1 MKFAFLK
8 RGSAWLPTV
17 LVLVVVLGAGGRLTS
32 LSVQEH
38 AEQARQNAQALG
50 TRCARA
56 IEAQLQSLARVAY
69 TASARAANVFAT
81 AAPASDAAADG
92 ANPSAAALRSIVP
105 LGHDVF
111 WMTQDG
117 SVITSKDSDKA
128 LARALASEWTSAD
141 AAHRTAPAALLG
153 PVRQGSQ
160 WYVAA
165 RFPIVVTTADTTQSI
180 GWSVAYIEL
189 DRLLAS
195 AHLARVVDA
204 GFDFAM
210 TQLDPTSGGTRIF
223 VSSRSSSLDGAMA
236 IPIRSPAGF
245 ARGLSGGE
253 LRMEIIP
260 RNGWY
265 PLTELAAD
273 IGLLAVLAWA
283 IGFTTHDI
291 IHRVQRLRAALAVS
305 RGQLRTAHQRLMNE
319 VEQRENLQKSFDH
332 ARYHD
337 AFTGL
342 PNRRY
347 FMDQLDRALRDV
359 RSRKRRRIAVVLIDI
374 DRFALIN
381 ETLGHTAGDELMVQ
395 AARRFEKATAAL
407 ECVLARWG
415 GNQFAVVVFDVESP
429 EAALTLANDLQTAL
443 QEPFDL
449 RRHRLSVTAR
459 MGIACADGG
468 PQRADDLLR
477 EADIAVAFARRHEN
491 TRSVAY
497 APAMG
502 GDVASLVSLE
512 ADLHVALER
521 NELML
526 LYQPIVDLHSR
537 HMVGAEVL
545 LRWRH
550 PVEGILRP
558 DKFLGIAE
566 ESGLIVP
573 ITRWIIRRVAR
584 LANDWRRRLP
594 QARFYLSVNLSA
606 TVLRDPGLA
615 EYVGQ
620 VLRETDTPPDV
631 LKFELTEGGLI
642 SNVGVAREALE
653 QLHNMGIELMLD
665 DFGTGYSSLNY
676 LQLFPFDFVKI
687 DRPRVDGNE
696 PESANGGLTSAM
708 VQMAASLGLT
718 AIAEVV
724 ETQATAQIL
733 EQMGCRFGQGYFFSA
748 PIEAEEAL
756 QCLRGEDFRRPRE
769 ADATMT
775 TVTESW
781 GDDSPTLL
789 LPVLSE
795 SEDGSDIDPPRRARP
810 RSAR

>member
-1 MKFAFLK
+1 MKLTFLK

-17 LVLVVVLGAGGRLTS
+17 LVLLVVLAAGGRLIS

-38 AEQARQNAQALG
+38 AEQARRSAQTLG
-50 TRCARA
+50 TRDARA
-56 IEAQLQSLARVAY
+56 IETQLQSLARVAY
-69 TASARAANVFAT
+69 TASSRADNLITT
-81 AAPASDAAADG
+81 AASSSAEPQDANAG
-92 ANPSAAALRSIVP
+92 FSALRGTAP

-111 WMTQDG
+111 WMAQDG
-117 SVITSKDSDKA
+117 TLVSSSKDSDKA
-128 LARALASEWTSAD
+128 LARSIASEWTSAD
-141 AAHRTAPAALLG
+141 AARRTAPAALLG

-160 WYVAA
+160 WYIAA
-165 RFPIVVTTADTTQSI
+165 RFPIVVPTAEATQTL
-180 GWSVAYIEL
+180 GWSVAYLEL

-195 AHLARVVDA
+195 THLAKLVDA
-204 GFDFAM
+204 GFDFAL
-210 TQLDPTSGGTRIF
+210 TQLDPTSAGTRIF
-223 VSSRSSSLDGAMA
+223 VSSRNSPLDGPMQIA
-236 IPIRSPAGF
+236 IRSPAGF
-245 ARGLSGGE
+245 AHGLSGGE
-253 LRMEIIP
+253 LRLEIMP

-283 IGFTTHDI
+283 IGFTTHDV
-291 IHRVQRLRAALAVS
+291 IHRLQRLRDALAIS

-359 RSRKRRRIAVVLIDI
+359 RSRKRRRVAVILIDI

-381 ETLGHTAGDELMVQ
+381 ETLGHTAGDELMLQ

-415 GNQFAVVVFDVESP
+415 GNQFAVLVFESESP
-429 EAALTLANDLQTAL
+429 EAAVTLANDLQTAL
-443 QEPFDL
+443 QEPFEL

-459 MGIACADGG
+459 MGITCADGG
-468 PQRADDLLR
+468 PQRAEDLLR

-491 TRSVAY
+491 TRPIAY
-497 APAMG
+497 TSAMG

-526 LYQPIVDLHSR
+526 LYQPIVELHGR

-558 DKFLGIAE
+558 EKFLGIAE

-573 ITRWIIRRVAR
+573 ITRWIIRRVSR
-584 LANDWRRRLP
+584 LASDWRRRLP
-594 QARFYLSVNLSA
+594 QARFYLSINLSA
-606 TVLRDPGLA
+606 TALRDPGLS
-615 EYVGQ
+615 EYVAQ
-620 VLRETDTPPDV
+620 VLRETDTPPEV

-676 LQLFPFDFVKI
+676 LQLFPFDYVKI
-687 DRPRVDGNE
+687 DRPRVDGSE
-696 PESANGGLTSAM
+696 PDRANGGLTSAM
-708 VQMAASLGLT
+708 VQMASSLGLT

-724 ETQATAQIL
+724 ETQATAQVL
-733 EQMGCRFGQGYFFSA
+733 EQMGCRYGQGYFFSA

-756 QCLRGEDFRRPRE
+756 QCLRGEDFRRSSE
-769 ADATMT
+769 TDLSA
-775 TVTESW
+775 VTIVEKW

-789 LPVLSE
+789 LPVLADPG
-795 SEDGSDIDPPRRARP
+795 EDSDIDPPRLPRP

>member
-1 MKFAFLK
+1 MKLSFLK

-17 LVLVVVLGAGGRLTS
+17 LVVLVVLAAGGRLIS

-38 AEQARQNAQALG
+38 AEQARQNASTLG
-50 TRCARA
+50 TRSARA
-56 IEAQLQSLARVAY
+56 IEAQLQALARVAY
-69 TASARAANVFAT
+69 TASARAANVITTASSGNDT
-81 AAPASDAAADG
+81 ALAAPLQSTA
-92 ANPSAAALRSIVP
+92 P

-111 WMTQDG
+111 WMSAEG
-117 SVITSKDSDKA
+117 GVIASKDSDNA
-128 LARALASEWTSAD
+128 LARAIASEWTSAD
-141 AAHRTAPAALLG
+141 AARRTAPAALLG

-165 RFPIVVTTADTTQSI
+165 RFPIVVTTADATQSV
-180 GWSVAYIEL
+180 GWSVAYLEL
-189 DRLLAS
+189 DRVLTS
-195 AHLARVVDA
+195 AYLGRVVDA
-204 GFDFAM
+204 GFDFAL

-223 VSSRSSSLDGAMA
+223 VSSRSSALDGPMA
-236 IPIRSPAGF
+236 IAIRSPAGF

-283 IGFTTHDI
+283 IAFATHDL
-291 IHRVQRLRAALAVS
+291 IHRLQRLRDALAIS

-374 DRFALIN
+374 DRFNLIN

-395 AARRFEKATAAL
+395 AARRFEKATASL

-415 GNQFAVVVFDVESP
+415 GNQFAVLVFDVESP
-429 EAALTLANDLQTAL
+429 DAALTLSNDLQSAL

-459 MGIACADGG
+459 MGVTCADGG
-468 PQRADDLLR
+468 PQRAEDLLR
-477 EADIAVAFARRHEN
+477 EADIAVAFGKRNEN
-491 TRSVAY
+491 TRTVAY

-526 LYQPIVDLHSR
+526 LYQPIVELHGR

-573 ITRWIIRRVAR
+573 ITRWVIRRVAR
-584 LANDWRRRLP
+584 LASDWRRRLP
-594 QARFYLSVNLSA
+594 HAPFYLSVNLSA
-606 TVLRDPGLA
+606 TALRDPGLS
-615 EYVGQ
+615 EYVAQ
-620 VLRETDTPPDV
+620 VLRESGTPAEV

-642 SNVGVAREALE
+642 ANVGVAREALE

-676 LQLFPFDFVKI
+676 LQLFPFDYVKI
-687 DRPRVDGNE
+687 DRPRVDGTE
-696 PESANGGLTSAM
+696 PDRPNSSLTAAM

-724 ETQATAQIL
+724 ETQATAQVL

-756 QCLRGEDFRRPRE
+756 QCLRGENFQHARE
-769 ADATMT
+769 TETGTAANA
-775 TVTESW
+775 ESW

-789 LPVLSE
+789 LPVLTE
-795 SEDGSDIDPPRRARP
+795 SEDSDLDPPRRARP